1 MAKRKDKLFDGV
13 DTVRPYVDRAL
24 HDDELRDNLREAFA
38 AAREIYGD
46 LTSGNGIGGAASKAV
61 SDKDVQENLRKAID
75 ELRNAADRLQ
85 GKESHAARNRML
97 LLAGIAAGVLF
108 NPVTG
113 PATRKWL
120 LDLIEGGEFEP
131 PATADDV

>member
-1 MAKRKDKLFDGV
+1 MAKGKDKLFDGV
-13 DTVRPYVDRAL
+13 ETVRPYVDRAL
-24 HDDELRDNLREAFA
+24 RDEELRDSLREAFA

-46 LTSGNGIGGAASKAV
+46 LTTGNGVGKAASKVV

-75 ELRNAADRLQ
+75 ELRHAADRLQ
-85 GKESHAARNRML
+85 GKEEAHRARSRML
-97 LLAGIAAGVLF
+97 LLSGIAAGVLF

-120 LDLIEGGEFEP
+120 LDLIGGEEGE
-131 PATADDV
+131 ATPES

>member
-1 MAKRKDKLFDGV
+1 MAKGKDKLFDGV

-24 HDDELRDNLREAFA
+24 HDEELRDSLREAFA

-46 LTSGNGIGGAASKAV
+46 LTAGNGVGMAASKVA
-61 SDKDVQENLRKAID
+61 SNKDIQENLRKAID
-75 ELRNAADRLQ
+75 ELRHAADRLQ

-120 LDLIEGGEFEP
+120 LDLIEGGEHEP
-131 PATADDV
+131 PATANDV

>member
-1 MAKRKDKLFDGV
+1 MAKGKDKLFDGV
-13 DTVRPYVDRAL
+13 ETVRPYVDRAL
-24 HDDELRDNLREAFA
+24 RDEELRDSLREAFA

-46 LTSGNGIGGAASKAV
+46 LTAGNGVGKAATKVV

-75 ELRNAADRLQ
+75 ELRHAADRLQ
-85 GKESHAARNRML
+85 GKEEAHQARTKLL

-120 LDLIEGGEFEP
+120 LDLIGGEESE
-131 PATADDV
+131 ATPEG

>member
-1 MAKRKDKLFDGV
+1 MAKGKEKLFDGV

-24 HDDELRDNLREAFA
+24 HDEELRDSLREAYA

-46 LTSGNGIGGAASKAV
+46 LTAGNGVGKAASKVV
-61 SDKDVQENLRKAID
+61 SDKDVQENLRKAIE
-75 ELRNAADRLQ
+75 ELRHAADRLQ
-85 GKESHAARNRML
+85 GRESHAARNRML

-113 PATRKWL
+113 PGTRKWL
-120 LDLIEGGEFEP
+120 LDLVGAGEDEQ
-131 PATADDV
+131 PAPADEA

>member
-1 MAKRKDKLFDGV
+1 MAKGKEKLFDGV

-24 HDDELRDNLREAFA
+24 HDEELRDNLREAFA

-46 LTSGNGIGGAASKAV
+46 LTAGNGVGMAASKAV
-61 SDKDVQENLRKAID
+61 SDKDIQENLRKAID
-75 ELRNAADRLQ
+75 ELRHAADRLQ

-120 LDLIEGGEFEP
+120 LDLIEGGEHEP

>member
-1 MAKRKDKLFDGV
+1 MARGKDKIFDGV

-24 HDDELRDNLREAFA
+24 HDEELRDNLREAFA

-46 LTSGNGIGGAASKAV
+46 LTAGNGVGKAASKVV
-61 SDKDVQENLRKAID
+61 SDKDIQENLRKAID

-120 LDLIEGGEFEP
+120 LALIEGDEHGQ
-131 PATADDV
+131 PAAADDD

>member
-1 MAKRKDKLFDGV
+1 MAKGKEKLFDGV

-24 HDDELRDNLREAFA
+24 HDEELRDNLREAFA

-46 LTSGNGIGGAASKAV
+46 LTAGNGVGMAASKAV
-61 SDKDVQENLRKAID
+61 SDKDIQENLRKAID
-75 ELRNAADRLQ
+75 ELRHAADRLQ

-97 LLAGIAAGVLF
+97 LLTGIAAGVLF

-120 LDLIEGGEFEP
+120 LDLIEGGEHEP
-131 PATADDV
+131 PASADDV

>member
-1 MAKRKDKLFDGV
+1 MAKGKDKLFDGV

-24 HDDELRDNLREAFA
+24 HDEELRDSLREAFA

-46 LTSGNGIGGAASKAV
+46 LTAGNGVGMAASKVA
-61 SDKDVQENLRKAID
+61 SDKDIQENLRKAID

-120 LDLIEGGEFEP
+120 LDLIEGGEHEP
-131 PATADDV
+131 PATANDV